1 MVGEATDFDEH
12 EIIIQAE
19 PGYALIGFEISD
31 SLDIVAYQAKLNENY
46 EVNAESVSKISVD
59 NSGLGFIGEYYFP
72 IKENYDWVFSDG
84 YVITKI
90 VFRAD
95 GSIFTYE
102 VTANF
107 YDPATGNI
115 DDDNKEVKNSSNNT
129 GEYDVCA
136 KTLVPVG
143 LFGDLFL
150 SPLRSFKMEYIQIQP
165 PVQPGGED
173 AIGKLKFSGESY
185 LREYLIESD
194 LKNKDTV
201 LVYPTQV

>member
-1 MVGEATDFDEH
+1 
-12 EIIIQAE
+12 
-19 PGYALIGFEISD
+19 L
-31 SLDIVAYQAKLNENY
+31 
-46 EVNAESVSKISVD
+46 
-59 NSGLGFIGEYYFP
+59 
-72 IKENYDWVFSDG
+72 
-84 YVITKI
+84 
-90 VFRAD
+90 
-95 GSIFTYE
+95 TYE

-115 DDDNKEVKNSSNNT
+115 DVNKKEVKNTNGNGKS
-129 GEYDVCA
+129 DICK

-150 SPLRSFKMEYIQIQP
+150 SPLRSFKFEYIQIQP
-165 PVQPGGED
+165 GQD
-173 AIGKLKFSGESY
+173 ADEIGKLKFSGQSY